1 MEDYP
6 RTLEEFEG
14 RFATEQ
20 ACREYLMQL
29 RWPQGFV
36 CPRCGGRR
44 ARPSWRGLLRC
55 GQCDYQASVT
65 AGTIFQDTRLP
76 LRTWFRTM
84 WWVTSQKNGAS
95 ALGLQ
100 SILGLGSYR
109 TAWALLHKLRRAMVR
124 PGRERLSGRVEV
136 DETYVGDAE
145 EGLRGRQTQKKAL
158 VAIAAE
164 EDGAG
169 IGRIRMKRIR
179 EASKQQLHGFIQ
191 EAVEPDST
199 IHTDGWEGYVGLEA
213 LGYRHEYDFLAGSS
227 QSASELLPHVH
238 RVAALLKRWLIG
250 THQGAVSREH
260 LDYYLDEYT
269 FRFNR
274 RRSRHR
280 GKLFY
285 RACTTGRDRWA
296 HDLFRDGLTPTR
308 QADRPTTRCGVV
320 GSEVH
325 TPIPPLREHKCDI
338 PLLCNHLLRVM
349 GAKQCDT
356 CLSPEILDLLVSY
369 DYPGNVRELENI
381 IQRAL
386 ILSCGESITLD
397 HLAPEVLAASQNG
410 AGLPE
415 AGDFHSAKAR
425 AVEAFERDYLT
436 GALRRCGGIVT
447 RAAHASGLSERNF
460 HEKLKRYDI
469 CAKGFRDPAA
479 SESELIGPSSSYDS
493 HGASED

>member
-44 ARPSWRGLLRC
+44 ARPSRRGLLRC

-136 DETYVGDAE
+136 DETYVGGAE

-158 VAIAAE
+158 LAIAAE

-179 EASKQQLHGFIQ
+179 GAAKQQLHGFIQ

-285 RACTTGRDRWA
+285 R
-296 HDLFRDGLTPTR
+296 LVQ
-308 QADRPTTRCGVV
+308 QAATVGPTTYSEMVQHLRGRRTGQPQDV
-320 GSEVH
+320 G
-325 TPIPPLREHKCDI
+325 
-338 PLLCNHLLRVM
+338 
-349 GAKQCDT
+349 
-356 CLSPEILDLLVSY
+356 
-369 DYPGNVRELENI
+369 
-381 IQRAL
+381 
-386 ILSCGESITLD
+386 
-397 HLAPEVLAASQNG
+397 
-410 AGLPE
+410 
-415 AGDFHSAKAR
+415 
-425 AVEAFERDYLT
+425 
-436 GALRRCGGIVT
+436 
-447 RAAHASGLSERNF
+447 
-460 HEKLKRYDI
+460 
-469 CAKGFRDPAA
+469 
-479 SESELIGPSSSYDS
+479 
-493 HGASED
+493 